1 MPIPE
6 RFRSRE
12 NEILRAK
19 SDLERISRKRLI
31 AYRDGRFEEAA
42 QAQVRLLETELKNV
56 AALASYVKT
65 ISPAAAREL
74 VGRHAVAAE
83 RFERLK
89 RAGDPVALQ
98 DWLKK
103 ELAPLVNKSEQAAH
117 LVATS
122 IRLEKGKRS
131 QPFGWQKRKER

>member
-6 RFRSRE
+6 RFRSTE
-12 NEILRAK
+12 KKILQVK
-19 SDLERISRKRLI
+19 SDLERISRNRLI

-42 QAQVRLLETELKNV
+42 QAQIRLLDAELKNV
-56 AALASYVKT
+56 AALASYVRT

-83 RFERLK
+83 RFERLRK
-89 RAGDPVALQ
+89 AGDPVALQ
-98 DWLKK
+98 DWLKR

-122 IRLEKGKRS
+122 IRLERGKRS
-131 QPFGWQKRKER
+131 KPFGWQREREK

>member
-6 RFRSRE
+6 RFRSAE
-12 NEILRAK
+12 NQILRVK
-19 SDLERISRKRLI
+19 SDLGRISRNRLI
-31 AYRDGRFEEAA
+31 AYREGRVEEAA
-42 QAQVRLLETELKNV
+42 QAQIRLLETELKNV

-74 VGRHAVAAE
+74 VGRHSAAAE

-89 RAGDPVALQ
+89 AAGDAVALQ
-98 DWLKK
+98 GWLKE

-122 IRLEKGKRS
+122 IRLEKGKKS
-131 QPFGWQKRKER
+131 KPFGWRARKEK

>member
-6 RFRSRE
+6 RFRFAE
-12 NEILRAK
+12 NEILRVK
-19 SDLERISRKRLI
+19 SDLGRISRNRLI
-31 AYRDGRFEEAA
+31 AYREGRVDEAA
-42 QAQVRLLETELKNV
+42 RAQIRLLETELKNI

-74 VGRHAVAAE
+74 VGRHSAAAE

-89 RAGDPVALQ
+89 AAGDAAALQ
-98 DWLKK
+98 GWLKE

-122 IRLEKGKRS
+122 IRLEKGKKS
-131 QPFGWQKRKER
+131 KPFGWRMRKEK